1 MHSFLWRLY
10 VQVKLFTDSIQWCRG
25 FLLLFFDLFVFGVG
39 EFFDVLGFLCLFVF
53 FLFFVFCFFSGGG
66 GGVGVGCYYIHMY
79 MLPSYLWISNFLS
92 HLSQLKVQVS
102 FFITSQ
108 EPEFQFYVVQTVIS
122 EQSMGSQKGFQ
133 F

>member
-1 MHSFLWRLY
+1 MLHSFLWRLY

-39 EFFDVLGFLCLFVF
+39 EFFDVLGFLGFLCLFF
-53 FLFFVFCFFSGGG
+53 SCFLFFLRGGG
-66 GGVGVGCYYIHMY
+66 GGGVGCYYIHMY

>member
-10 VQVKLFTDSIQWCRG
+10 VQVKLFTDSIQWWRG

-53 FLFFVFCFFSGGG
+53 FLFFVFCFFSGEGLVL
-66 GGVGVGCYYIHMY
+66 GVTTFTCTCCPLIYEYQTF
-79 MLPSYLWISNFLS
+79 YLTWVN
-92 HLSQLKVQVS
+92 LKFKWV